1 MIQWKGATFQQISAG
16 IKYNNPSTPNLF
28 TANPVKGY
36 RREIAS
42 VPLDSCNP
50 RTSTRIDDFLIPNS
64 VINTPTIS
72 DTGLANT
79 LDISYENNS
88 CQHDCQPTFMS
99 AADNARRRVRSSG
112 NIRKDDYYTN
122 SRQYLTSRNR
132 SYEQNQYFHV
142 KYGNTNVKPGS
153 ALSVN
158 NIYQSNGSN
167 HCELYK
173 VTVNTSFQYKWLDG
187 SLYTVSVPIG
197 QYNID
202 TFNSVLQRAMDANY
216 HYYVSIP
223 DNSHIYLLSFTYDT
237 TTNKVSIHSI
247 ANTLARFPTSQYAVP
262 LILEDITWNTIT
274 NIAPQIRIA
283 EPIVSLGLGFGI
295 GILYPVINTSNQTV
309 VGPNVAGITPSYVPI
324 YYKPNNPQFG
334 VQGAVSSGDL
344 ITRKKYDAIT
354 NVGAS
359 FRSAYGDQTANAV
372 AYGSSMYG
380 YTIKDKIGYPTKK
393 TPTFSK
399 YSSEM
404 KQCSMRKL
412 AHAI

>member
-28 TANPVKGY
+28 AANPVKGY

-42 VPLDSCNP
+42 VPLDRCNP
-50 RTSTRIDDFLIPNS
+50 RTSTRIDDFLVPNS
-64 VINTPTIS
+64 VITTPTIS

-79 LDISYENNS
+79 LDFSYENNS
-88 CQHDCQPTFMS
+88 CQHDCQPTFLS

-173 VTVNTSFQYKWLDG
+173 VTANTSFQYKWLDG
-187 SLYTVSVPIG
+187 IMYVVNVPVG

-202 TFNSVLQRAMDANY
+202 TFNSVLQRAMDKNY

-237 TTNKVSIHSI
+237 VSNKVSINSI
-247 ANTLARFPTSQYAVP
+247 ANTLATFPTSQYAVP
-262 LILEDITWNTIT
+262 LILADITWNTIT
-274 NIAPQIRIA
+274 NIAPQILIT
-283 EPIVSLGLGFGI
+283 EPIVSRGLGFGV
-295 GILYPVINTSNQTV
+295 GTLYPVVNTSNQTAI
-309 VGPNVAGITPSYVPI
+309 GQNIAGITPSYVPI

-334 VQGAVSSGDL
+334 VQGAVSSADL

-354 NVGAS
+354 NVGSS

-412 AHAI
+412 ANAI